1 MPLGPPKAGLLTTVK
16 SFTFTALMFGLQYA
30 VVGGGEAA
38 ASVHGWA
45 PARSRWRIAAVG
57 YVALLAVM
65 LALHSVFKHTSCLRA
80 DTSSLSPAVWMS
92 PDKSRPVE
100 KGSTS
105 GHHHHNKLLY
115 VYDIPPSLAGAECS
129 YCGVGAGRADPGYMT
144 EHVAHQA
151 LRASS
156 WTTREAHEARW
167 FVVPLLYS
175 CASVCHMRLG
185 ELQVGKWFRDERAAA
200 CATEEAGVAYVR
212 RVFGW
217 LSEQPAW
224 RAAAHRHV
232 FVWAQDKGAYRI
244 AEHDPALFAELRR
257 GVFVQVAGAFMPGR
271 PLAFEPGWD
280 VVIPPQSDRPIV
292 PIPASAADA
301 RARQRTVF
309 WQGAAAYAHSAYPAR
324 VAFVREYGA
333 GQWPKVKLR
342 TGQGGSASDR
352 ESGAR
357 GLTNATFCLFL
368 SGHSP
373 QRWSGS
379 LGHMIASGCLLIFAD
394 DVSTLPLGETLPWES
409 MSLQVPEATP
419 AALSR
424 LVEALSDAK
433 LDEMLRQWRA
443 VRPKLLFA
451 PSARDGAVE
460 QVVAAL
466 NRRDAPEYVAWSHEQ
481 RRRCMQVITT
491 ARLPPTGTWHGPM
504 NNGAA
509 ASARSRAAAT
519 VSASTTMRLA
529 CPLSRRSHAVLGR
542 APAPMPRCPAPVT
555 GRTRRTL
562 APFNRAI
569 RALHRTLCKVKKP
582 GGRLPQNS

>member
-1 MPLGPPKAGLLTTVK
+1 
-16 SFTFTALMFGLQYA
+16 
-30 VVGGGEAA
+30 
-38 ASVHGWA
+38 
-45 PARSRWRIAAVG
+45 
-57 YVALLAVM
+57 
-65 LALHSVFKHTSCLRA
+65 
-80 DTSSLSPAVWMS
+80 
-92 PDKSRPVE
+92 
-100 KGSTS
+100 
-105 GHHHHNKLLY
+105 
-115 VYDIPPSLAGAECS
+115 
-129 YCGVGAGRADPGYMT
+129 
-144 EHVAHQA
+144 
-151 LRASS
+151 
-156 WTTREAHEARW
+156 
-167 FVVPLLYS
+167 
-175 CASVCHMRLG
+175 MRLG

-232 FVWAQDKGAYRI
+232 FVWSQDKGAYRI

-271 PLAFEPGWD
+271 PLAFEPSWD

-309 WQGAAAYAHSAYPAR
+309 WQGAAAYAHSTYPAR

-342 TGQGGSASDR
+342 IGQGGSASDR
-352 ESGAR
+352 ESAAR

-379 LGHMIASGCLLIFAD
+379 LGHMLASGCLLIFAD

-424 LVEALSDAK
+424 LVDA
-433 LDEMLRQWRA
+433 
-443 VRPKLLFA
+443 RPTRSIVCRRSPLL
-451 PSARDGAVE
+451 PS
-460 QVVAAL
+460 L
-466 NRRDAPEYVAWSHEQ
+466 LCS
-481 RRRCMQVITT
+481 
-491 ARLPPTGTWHGPM
+491 
-504 NNGAA
+504 
-509 ASARSRAAAT
+509 AAAT
-519 VSASTTMRLA
+519 LRRCSSTLRCRETTSAESAATCSGENKRGEWERDMEGKGEMRDEGGEE
-529 CPLSRRSHAVLGR
+529 GR
-542 APAPMPRCPAPVT
+542 
-555 GRTRRTL
+555 
-562 APFNRAI
+562 
-569 RALHRTLCKVKKP
+569 
-582 GGRLPQNS
+582 

>member
-1 MPLGPPKAGLLTTVK
+1 MFG
-16 SFTFTALMFGLQYA
+16 FTAFLLMQNA
-30 VVGGGEAA
+30 VVGAGGDAN

-45 PARSRWRIAAVG
+45 PARPSWRIAAAG
-57 YVALLAVM
+57 YVALLVVM
-65 LALHSVFKHTSCLRA
+65 LALHSVFKRTSCLRA
-80 DTSSLSPAVWMS
+80 DTSSLSPAIWMS

-144 EHVAHQA
+144 EHAAHQA

-185 ELQVGKWFRDERAAA
+185 ELQVGKWFRDGRAAA

-232 FVWAQDKGAYRI
+232 FVWSQDKGAYRI

-271 PLAFEPGWD
+271 PLAFEPSWD

-309 WQGAAAYAHSAYPAR
+309 WQGAAAYAHSTYPAR

-333 GQWPKVKLR
+333 GQWPKAKLR
-342 TGQGGSASDR
+342 IGQGGSASDR
-352 ESGAR
+352 ESAAR

-419 AALSR
+419 AALSS
-424 LVEALSDAK
+424 LVEDLSDAK

-443 VRPKLLFA
+443 VRPKLLSRMHAYAHHGAPTPPPHRCVRNCSSLRVPGTA
-451 PSARDGAVE
+451 PS
-460 QVVAAL
+460 
-466 NRRDAPEYVAWSHEQ
+466 
-481 RRRCMQVITT
+481 
-491 ARLPPTGTWHGPM
+491 
-504 NNGAA
+504 
-509 ASARSRAAAT
+509 SR
-519 VSASTTMRLA
+519 
-529 CPLSRRSHAVLGR
+529 
-542 APAPMPRCPAPVT
+542 
-555 GRTRRTL
+555 
-562 APFNRAI
+562 
-569 RALHRTLCKVKKP
+569 
-582 GGRLPQNS
+582 